1 MKSRDT
7 LIRLKRFQ
15 AEEKRRRVR
24 QIELMVAEFT
34 RMAIDLDR
42 EIANEEKRAGIS
54 DPNHFAYPTY
64 ARAAVA
70 RRDNL
75 KRSIDE
81 LTAQIEEAKAAQE
94 EAQAELAKYELLE
107 GREKAVERAVE
118 RPPDSEPHANRRT
131 PGSARRSTQ
140 CRALPI
146 LHPAIL
152 HCDATAD
159 AVDR

>member
-24 QIELMVAEFT
+24 QIEMMVAEFT

-42 EIANEEKRAGIS
+42 EIVNEEKRAGIS

-64 ARAAVA
+64 ARAAIA

-75 KRSIDE
+75 KRSIGE

-94 EAQAELAKYELLE
+94 EAQAELLKYESLE

-118 RPPDSEPHANRRT
+118 
-131 PGSARRSTQ
+131 SAAR
-140 CRALPI
+140 L
-146 LHPAIL
+146 
-152 HCDATAD
+152 
-159 AVDR
+159 

>member
-24 QIELMVAEFT
+24 QIETMVAEFT

-42 EIANEEKRAGIS
+42 EIVNEEKRAGIS

-64 ARAAVA
+64 ARAAIA

-75 KRSIDE
+75 KRSIGE

-94 EAQAELAKYELLE
+94 EAQAELPKYESLE
-107 GREKAVERAVE
+107 GREKAIERALE
-118 RPPDSEPHANRRT
+118 
-131 PGSARRSTQ
+131 SAAR
-140 CRALPI
+140 L
-146 LHPAIL
+146 
-152 HCDATAD
+152 
-159 AVDR
+159 